1 MINSCNGFEKSVNFF
16 SNAERKDG
24 MNYKI
29 KRAAAALCGCT
40 LLAAS
45 LTGCGG
51 SEAESVMDSTVTVE
65 VQNVRRGSI
74 QLQGTYVGTVS
85 ASESVNV
92 IPLVQGATVESVNVS
107 VGSEVKEGQVLAKL
121 DSTSA
126 DLTAENAQA
135 AYNSA
140 LAQAQSAL
148 GGQWKTN
155 IYSAERGIDQLDDS
169 INDMNDSI
177 DDLKD
182 STAYKTAK
190 NARNDAKAAYE
201 TLRDQT
207 SSYKSI
213 QSLNI
218 KITEQNKD
226 LLAAMQVSGNVGDT
240 AEVKG
245 AGIDYVNS
253 LAEIANLGEAESGMD
268 STVRKNVLAMKQFAD
283 NGGNLESLT
292 DANVSTAKAGYDQA
306 QIAFD
311 QVDSQV
317 SSLETQ
323 RDSLKTQ
330 KETAEGTLDITQGET
345 YNETVASLQAGL
357 AQAQVGLDSAAY
369 QQSLYTLT
377 SPING
382 TIESVGLTKDGMASA
397 SSIAFTISNKD
408 TMQVTFYVAEDVRD
422 EFTAGQ
428 PVTVS
433 RGDKTYSGTITEIGN
448 AVDMQKGLFKVKAT
462 IYDMPDLASGVTA
475 SITTTC
481 HSAENVVVIPCDAV
495 YYENGDAYVFVA
507 KDGVAVKT
515 PVETGIYNDTDI
527 AITSGLIEGQQV
539 ITTWSA
545 NLIDGSSIT
554 IPGQDESKSDAASSA
569 ESSQG

>member
-1 MINSCNGFEKSVNFF
+1 
-16 SNAERKDG
+16 
-24 MNYKI
+24 MNNKI

-155 IYSAERGIDQLDDS
+155 IYSAERGIDQLDENIDK
-169 INDMNDSI
+169 MNDSI

-213 QSLNI
+213 QSLTI

-226 LLAAMQVSGNVGDT
+226 LLAAMQVNGNVGDT

-245 AGIDYVNS
+245 TGADYLNS

-268 STVRKNVLAMKQFAD
+268 STARKNVLAMKQFAD

-292 DANVSTAKAGYDQA
+292 DSAVSAAKAGYDQA

-317 SSLETQ
+317 TSLETQ

-377 SPING
+377 APISG

-481 HSAENVVVIPCDAV
+481 HSANNVVVIPCDAV

-554 IPGQDESKSDAASSA
+554 IPGQDESESNAASSA

>member
-1 MINSCNGFEKSVNFF
+1 MKTN
-16 SNAERKDG
+16 
-24 MNYKI
+24 I
-29 KRAAAALCGCT
+29 KRVAAALCSCT
-40 LLAAS
+40 LLAAG
-45 LTGCGG
+45 LTACG
-51 SEAESVMDSTVTVE
+51 STEAESVMDPTVAVQ

-74 QLQGTYVGTVS
+74 ELQGTYVGSVS
-85 ASESVNV
+85 AAESVNV
-92 IPLVQGATVESVNVS
+92 IPLVQGATVESVNVA
-107 VGSEVKEGQVLAKL
+107 VGSEVKQGQVLAKL

-126 DLTAENAQA
+126 DLTAKNAQA

-155 IYSAERGIDQLDDS
+155 IYSAERGIDQLDDN
-169 INDMNDSI
+169 IDNLDDSI
-177 DDLKD
+177 DDFKNG
-182 STAYKTAK
+182 TAYKMAK
-190 NARNDAKAAYE
+190 NARNDAKAIYD

-213 QSLNI
+213 QSLAVR
-218 KITEQNKD
+218 ITEQNKD

-245 AGIDYVNS
+245 NGAGYVNS

-268 STVRKNVLAMKQFAD
+268 STARKNVLAMKQFVD
-283 NGGNLESLT
+283 NGGVLERLT
-292 DANVSTAKAGYDQA
+292 DANVDAAKAGYDQA

-311 QVDSQV
+311 QVDSQL
-317 SSLETQ
+317 SQLETQ
-323 RDSLKTQ
+323 RDSLKAQ

-377 SPING
+377 APISG
-382 TIESVGLTKDGMASA
+382 TVESVGLTKNGMASA
-397 SSIAFTISNKD
+397 SSIAFTISNKN
-408 TMQVTFYVAEDVRD
+408 TMQVTFYVTEDVRD

-428 PVTVS
+428 AVTVS
-433 RGDKTYSGTITEIGN
+433 RGSSTYGGTITEIGN

-481 HSAENVVVIPCDAV
+481 HSAKDVIVIPCDAV

-507 KDGVAVKT
+507 RDGTAVKT
-515 PVETGIYNDTDI
+515 PVETGIYDDQNI

-545 NLIDGSSIT
+545 NLIDGCAIT
-554 IPGQDESKSDAASSA
+554 VPGQEEAEETADSAASA
-569 ESSQG
+569 QG

>member
-1 MINSCNGFEKSVNFF
+1 MKTN
-16 SNAERKDG
+16 
-24 MNYKI
+24 I
-29 KRAAAALCGCT
+29 KRVAAALCSCT
-40 LLAAS
+40 LLAAG
-45 LTGCGG
+45 LTACG
-51 SEAESVMDSTVTVE
+51 STEAESVMDPTVTVQ

-74 QLQGTYVGTVS
+74 ELQGTYVGSVS
-85 ASESVNV
+85 AAESVNV
-92 IPLVQGATVESVNVS
+92 IPLVQGATVESVNVA
-107 VGSEVKEGQVLAKL
+107 VGSEVKQGQVLAKL

-126 DLTAENAQA
+126 DLAAKNAQA

-169 INDMNDSI
+169 IDNLNDSI
-177 DDLKD
+177 DDFKNG
-182 STAYKTAK
+182 TAYKMAK
-190 NARNDAKAAYE
+190 NARNDAKAIYD

-213 QSLNI
+213 QSLAVR
-218 KITEQNKD
+218 ITEQNKD

-245 AGIDYVNS
+245 DGADYVNS

-268 STVRKNVLAMKQFAD
+268 STARKNVLAMKQFVD
-283 NGGNLESLT
+283 NGGVLESLT
-292 DANVSTAKAGYDQA
+292 DAKVDAAKAGYDQA

-311 QVDSQV
+311 QVDSQL
-317 SSLETQ
+317 SQLETQ
-323 RDSLKTQ
+323 RDSLKAQ

-377 SPING
+377 APISG
-382 TIESVGLTKDGMASA
+382 TVESVGLTKNGMASA
-397 SSIAFTISNKD
+397 SSIAFVISNKN
-408 TMQVTFYVAEDVRD
+408 TMQVTFYVTEDVRD

-428 PVTVS
+428 AVTVS
-433 RGDKTYSGTITEIGN
+433 RGSSTYGGTITEIGN

-481 HSAENVVVIPCDAV
+481 HSAKDVIVIPCDAV

-507 KDGVAVKT
+507 RDGTAVKT
-515 PVETGIYNDTDI
+515 PVKTGIYDDQNI
-527 AITSGLIEGQQV
+527 AITSGLLEGQQV

-545 NLIDGSSIT
+545 NLIDGCAIT
-554 IPGQDESKSDAASSA
+554 VPGQEEAEETADSAASA
-569 ESSQG
+569 QG

>member
-1 MINSCNGFEKSVNFF
+1 MKTN
-16 SNAERKDG
+16 
-24 MNYKI
+24 I
-29 KRAAAALCGCT
+29 KRVAAALCSCT
-40 LLAAS
+40 LLAAG
-45 LTGCGG
+45 LTACG
-51 SEAESVMDSTVTVE
+51 STEAESVMDPTVTVQ

-74 QLQGTYVGTVS
+74 ELQGTYVGSVS
-85 ASESVNV
+85 AAESVNV
-92 IPLVQGATVESVNVS
+92 IPLVQGATVESVNVA
-107 VGSEVKEGQVLAKL
+107 VGSEVKQGQVLAKL

-126 DLTAENAQA
+126 DLTAKNAQA

-155 IYSAERGIDQLDDS
+155 IYSAERGIDQLDDN
-169 INDMNDSI
+169 IDNLNDSI
-177 DDLKD
+177 DDFKNG
-182 STAYKTAK
+182 TAYKMAK
-190 NARNDAKAAYE
+190 NARNDAKAIYD

-213 QSLNI
+213 QNLAVR
-218 KITEQNKD
+218 ITEQNKD
-226 LLAAMQVSGNVGDT
+226 LLAAIQVSGNVGDT

-245 AGIDYVNS
+245 NGADYVNS

-268 STVRKNVLAMKQFAD
+268 STARKNVLAMKQFVD
-283 NGGNLESLT
+283 NGGVLESLT
-292 DANVSTAKAGYDQA
+292 DAKVDAAKAGYDQA

-311 QVDSQV
+311 QVDSQL
-317 SSLETQ
+317 SQLETQ
-323 RDSLKTQ
+323 RDSLKAQ
-330 KETAEGTLDITQGET
+330 KETAEGTLDITQSET

-377 SPING
+377 APISG
-382 TIESVGLTKDGMASA
+382 TVESVGLTKNGMASA
-397 SSIAFTISNKD
+397 SSIAFTISNKN
-408 TMQVTFYVAEDVRD
+408 TMQVTFYVTEDVRD

-428 PVTVS
+428 AVTVS
-433 RGDKTYSGTITEIGN
+433 RGSSTYGGTITEIGN

-481 HSAENVVVIPCDAV
+481 HSAKDVIVIPCDAV

-507 KDGVAVKT
+507 RDGTAVKT
-515 PVETGIYNDTDI
+515 PVETGIYDDQNI
-527 AITSGLIEGQQV
+527 AITSGLMEGQQV

-545 NLIDGSSIT
+545 NLIDGCAIT
-554 IPGQDESKSDAASSA
+554 VPGQEEAEETADSAASA
-569 ESSQG
+569 QG

>member
-1 MINSCNGFEKSVNFF
+1 MKTN
-16 SNAERKDG
+16 
-24 MNYKI
+24 I
-29 KRAAAALCGCT
+29 KRVAAALCSCT
-40 LLAAS
+40 LLAAG
-45 LTGCGG
+45 LTACG
-51 SEAESVMDSTVTVE
+51 STEAESVMDPTVAVQ

-74 QLQGTYVGTVS
+74 ELQGTYVGSVS
-85 ASESVNV
+85 AAESVNV
-92 IPLVQGATVESVNVS
+92 IPLVQGATVESVNVA
-107 VGSEVKEGQVLAKL
+107 VGSEVEQGQVLAKL

-126 DLTAENAQA
+126 DLTAKNAQA

-155 IYSAERGIDQLDDS
+155 IYSAERGIDQLDDN
-169 INDMNDSI
+169 IDNLDDSI
-177 DDLKD
+177 DDFKNG
-182 STAYKTAK
+182 TAYKMAK
-190 NARNDAKAAYE
+190 NARNDAKAIYD

-213 QSLNI
+213 QSLAVR
-218 KITEQNKD
+218 ITEQNKD

-245 AGIDYVNS
+245 NGADYVNS

-268 STVRKNVLAMKQFAD
+268 STARKNVLAMKQFVD
-283 NGGNLESLT
+283 NGGVLESLT
-292 DANVSTAKAGYDQA
+292 DANVDTAKAGYDQA

-311 QVDSQV
+311 QVDSQL
-317 SSLETQ
+317 SQLETQ
-323 RDSLKTQ
+323 RDSLKAQ
-330 KETAEGTLDITQGET
+330 KETAEGTLDITQSET

-377 SPING
+377 APISG
-382 TIESVGLTKDGMASA
+382 TVESVGLTKNGMASA
-397 SSIAFTISNKD
+397 SSIAFTISNKN
-408 TMQVTFYVAEDVRD
+408 TMQVTFYVTEDVRD

-428 PVTVS
+428 AVTVS
-433 RGDKTYSGTITEIGN
+433 RGSSTYGGTITEIGN

-481 HSAENVVVIPCDAV
+481 HSAKDVIVIPCDAV

-507 KDGVAVKT
+507 RDGTAVKT
-515 PVETGIYNDTDI
+515 PVETGIYDDQNI

-545 NLIDGSSIT
+545 NLIDGCAIT
-554 IPGQDESKSDAASSA
+554 VPGQEEAVETADSAASA
-569 ESSQG
+569 QG

>member
-1 MINSCNGFEKSVNFF
+1 MKKN
-16 SNAERKDG
+16 
-24 MNYKI
+24 I
-29 KRAAAALCGCT
+29 KRVAAALCSCT
-40 LLAAS
+40 LLAAG
-45 LTGCGG
+45 LTACG
-51 SEAESVMDSTVTVE
+51 STEAESVMDPTVAVQ

-74 QLQGTYVGTVS
+74 ELQGTYVGSVS
-85 ASESVNV
+85 AAESVNV
-92 IPLVQGATVESVNVS
+92 IPLVQGATVESVNVA
-107 VGSEVKEGQVLAKL
+107 VGSEVKQGQVLAKL

-126 DLTAENAQA
+126 DLTAKNAQA

-169 INDMNDSI
+169 IDNMNDSI
-177 DDLKD
+177 DDFKNG
-182 STAYKTAK
+182 TAYKMAK
-190 NARNDAKAAYE
+190 NARNDAKAIYD

-213 QSLNI
+213 QSLAVR
-218 KITEQNKD
+218 ITEQNKD

-245 AGIDYVNS
+245 DGADYVNS

-268 STVRKNVLAMKQFAD
+268 STARKNVLAMKQFVD
-283 NGGNLESLT
+283 NGGVLESLT
-292 DANVSTAKAGYDQA
+292 DAKVDAAKAGYDQA

-311 QVDSQV
+311 QVDSQL
-317 SSLETQ
+317 SQLETQ
-323 RDSLKTQ
+323 RDSLKAQ

-377 SPING
+377 APISG
-382 TIESVGLTKDGMASA
+382 TVESVGLTKNGMASA
-397 SSIAFTISNKD
+397 SSIAFTISNKN
-408 TMQVTFYVAEDVRD
+408 TMQVTFYVTEDVRD

-428 PVTVS
+428 AVTVS
-433 RGDKTYSGTITEIGN
+433 RGSSTYGGTITEIGN

-481 HSAENVVVIPCDAV
+481 HSAKDVIVIPCDAV

-507 KDGVAVKT
+507 RDGMAVKT
-515 PVETGIYNDTDI
+515 PVETGIYDDQNI
-527 AITSGLIEGQQV
+527 AITSGLFEGQQV

-545 NLIDGSSIT
+545 NLIDGCAIT
-554 IPGQDESKSDAASSA
+554 VPGQEEAEETADSAASA
-569 ESSQG
+569 QG

>member
-1 MINSCNGFEKSVNFF
+1 MKTN
-16 SNAERKDG
+16 
-24 MNYKI
+24 I
-29 KRAAAALCGCT
+29 KRVAAALCSCT
-40 LLAAS
+40 LLAAG
-45 LTGCGG
+45 LTACG
-51 SEAESVMDSTVTVE
+51 STEAESVMDSTVAVQ

-74 QLQGTYVGTVS
+74 ELQGTYVGSVS
-85 ASESVNV
+85 AAESVNV
-92 IPLVQGATVESVNVS
+92 IPLVQGATVESVNVA
-107 VGSEVKEGQVLAKL
+107 VGSEVKQGQVLAKL

-126 DLTAENAQA
+126 DLTAKNAQA

-169 INDMNDSI
+169 IDNMNDSI
-177 DDLKD
+177 DDFKNG
-182 STAYKTAK
+182 TAYKMAK
-190 NARNDAKAAYE
+190 NARNDAKAIYD

-213 QSLNI
+213 QSLAVR
-218 KITEQNKD
+218 ITEQNKD

-245 AGIDYVNS
+245 DGADYVNS

-268 STVRKNVLAMKQFAD
+268 STARKNVLAMKQFVD
-283 NGGNLESLT
+283 NGGVLESLT
-292 DANVSTAKAGYDQA
+292 DAKVDAAKAGYDQA

-311 QVDSQV
+311 QVDSQL
-317 SSLETQ
+317 SQLETQ
-323 RDSLKTQ
+323 RDSLKAQ

-377 SPING
+377 APISG
-382 TIESVGLTKDGMASA
+382 TVESVGLTKNGMASA
-397 SSIAFTISNKD
+397 SSIAFTISNKN
-408 TMQVTFYVAEDVRD
+408 TMQVTFYVTEDVRD

-428 PVTVS
+428 AVTVS
-433 RGDKTYSGTITEIGN
+433 RGSSTYGGTITEIGN

-481 HSAENVVVIPCDAV
+481 HSAKDVIVIPCDAV

-507 KDGVAVKT
+507 RDGTAVKT
-515 PVETGIYNDTDI
+515 PVETGIYDDQNI

-545 NLIDGSSIT
+545 NLIDGCAIT
-554 IPGQDESKSDAASSA
+554 VPGQEEAEETADSVASA
-569 ESSQG
+569 QG

>member
-1 MINSCNGFEKSVNFF
+1 MKTN
-16 SNAERKDG
+16 
-24 MNYKI
+24 I
-29 KRAAAALCGCT
+29 KRVAAALCSCT
-40 LLAAS
+40 LLAAG
-45 LTGCGG
+45 LTACG
-51 SEAESVMDSTVTVE
+51 STEAESVMDPTVAVQ

-74 QLQGTYVGTVS
+74 ELQGTYVGSVS
-85 ASESVNV
+85 AAESVNV
-92 IPLVQGATVESVNVS
+92 IPLVQGATVESVNVA
-107 VGSEVKEGQVLAKL
+107 VGSEVKQGQVLAKL

-126 DLTAENAQA
+126 DLTAKNAQA

-155 IYSAERGIDQLDDS
+155 IYSAERGIDQLDDN
-169 INDMNDSI
+169 IDNLNDNI
-177 DDLKD
+177 DDFKNG
-182 STAYKTAK
+182 TAYKMAQ
-190 NARNDAKAAYE
+190 NARNDAKAIYD

-213 QSLNI
+213 QSLAVR
-218 KITEQNKD
+218 ITEQNKD

-245 AGIDYVNS
+245 DGAGYVNS

-268 STVRKNVLAMKQFAD
+268 STARKNVLAMKQFVD
-283 NGGNLESLT
+283 NGGVLERLT
-292 DANVSTAKAGYDQA
+292 DANVDAAKAGYDQA

-311 QVDSQV
+311 QVDSQL
-317 SSLETQ
+317 SQLETQ
-323 RDSLKTQ
+323 RDSLKAQ
-330 KETAEGTLDITQGET
+330 KETAEGTLDITQSET

-377 SPING
+377 APISG
-382 TIESVGLTKDGMASA
+382 TVESVGLTKNGMASA
-397 SSIAFTISNKD
+397 SSIAFTISNKN
-408 TMQVTFYVAEDVRD
+408 TMQVTFYVTEDVRD

-428 PVTVS
+428 AVTVS
-433 RGDKTYSGTITEIGN
+433 RGSSTYGGTITEIGN

-481 HSAENVVVIPCDAV
+481 HSAKDVIVIPCDAV

-507 KDGVAVKT
+507 RDGTAVKT
-515 PVETGIYNDTDI
+515 PVETGIYDDQNI

-545 NLIDGSSIT
+545 NLIDGCAIT
-554 IPGQDESKSDAASSA
+554 VPGQEEAEETADSAASA
-569 ESSQG
+569 QG

>member
-226 LLAAMQVSGNVGDT
+226 LLAAMQASGNVGDT